1 MLILTVIIRRQR
13 LIGQTHPSME
23 QNPNERLVTLKVP
36 AMDCQEEAHLI
47 KKKLSHIKGILHL
60 DTLLLSQEVR
70 VRYDSNLIDL
80 KAILELIRETGLE
93 ATLLETWAPKV
104 ADRGRRRQLIL
115 TTVSGLFALTGLFL
129 SFKGFPREITIPV
142 YLVAMLAGGLRIFYK
157 GFLAAKGLSLD
168 MNTLMSIAVIGAAVI
183 GEWGE
188 AATVI
193 FLFSLAQLL
202 ETYSLD
208 RARNTLESLISLT
221 PQEALVRRGQEE
233 VLLPVNEVQM
243 GDIIVVKPSE
253 KIPLDGLVVEGYST
267 VNQSPITG
275 ESTPIEKYVGC
286 EVFAGTIN
294 KEGVLEVKV
303 NHLAKDTTL
312 SRIIHL
318 VEECQAQKAPY
329 QNFVDRFSRIYTPIV
344 IGIAFLVSTLPWAL
358 LGADFIPWLYKGLV
372 FLVISCP
379 CALVIATPVSLLSG
393 ITCAA
398 QHGVLIKGG
407 VHLEEAGKLKAIAF
421 DKTGTLTKGVPEV
434 IDVIPIDSL
443 SHDELLR
450 TAASVE
456 ARSEHHLAGAILRR
470 ARKEGLKPLEVSD
483 YKAIPGQ
490 GAAARING
498 KSHYI
503 GNLKFFR
510 ELGISTERADRLL
523 SVLQSQGKTVML
535 ISCEDKLL
543 GTITVADDVR
553 SVSKP
558 TLAALREKGI
568 KKIVMLTGDNE
579 GTAQAIARKLGV
591 EEYMAE
597 LSPEDKV
604 EAVRHLSR
612 DYGKAAMVGD
622 GVNDA
627 PALAAAT
634 IGIAMGTAGT
644 DTALE
649 TADIALMADDLT
661 KIPFALGLSRQT
673 LRVIK
678 QNIVFAIGLKG
689 LFMGLATMGMATLWM
704 AVGADMGASL
714 LVIFNGL
721 RLLRYSA

>member
-1 MLILTVIIRRQR
+1 M
-13 LIGQTHPSME
+13 PD
-23 QNPNERLVTLKVP
+23 NPKENLVTLKVP

-47 KKKLSHIKGILHL
+47 KKKLSGLKGILHL
-60 DTLLLSQEVR
+60 DTLLLSQEVK
-70 VRYDSNLIDL
+70 VRYDSSLIDL
-80 KAILELIRETGLE
+80 KEILGRIQETGFE
-93 ATLLETWAPKV
+93 ATLLETWVPKE
-104 ADRGRRRQLIL
+104 ADWGRRRQLVL
-115 TTVSGLFALTGLFL
+115 TSLSGLFALAGLAL
-129 SFKGFPREITIPV
+129 AFKGLPGEITIPI
-142 YLVAMLAGGLRIFYK
+142 YLIAMLTGGPRIFYK

-168 MNTLMSIAVIGAAVI
+168 MNTLMGIAVIGAAAI

-193 FLFSLAQLL
+193 ALFSLAQLL

-208 RARNTLESLISLT
+208 RARNTLSSLMTLT
-221 PQEALVRRGQEE
+221 PQEALVRRE
-233 VLLPVNEVQM
+233 VASVSGGPPSKKEVTLPVNEVQL
-243 GDIIVVKPSE
+243 GDTLIVRPSE
-253 KIPLDGLVVEGYST
+253 KIPLDGMVVEGYST
-267 VNQSPITG
+267 VNQAPITG
-275 ESTPIEKYVGC
+275 ESIPVEKYVGC

-294 KEGVLEVKV
+294 REGVLEVRV
-303 NHLAKDTTL
+303 THLAKDTTL

-329 QNFVDRFSRIYTPIV
+329 QSFVDRFARIYTPIV
-344 IGIAFLVSTLPWAL
+344 IGTAFLVATVPWAF
-358 LGADFIPWLYKGLV
+358 LGAEFIPWLYMGLV

-407 VHLEEAGKLKAIAF
+407 VHLEEAGRLEAIAF

-434 IDVIPIDSL
+434 IDVIPFDAGVSQYAPTL

-450 TAASVE
+450 MAASVE

-470 ARKEGLKPLEVSD
+470 TRKEGLELLEVTD
-483 YKAIPGQ
+483 YKTIPGK
-490 GAAARING
+490 GATARIQG
-498 KSHYI
+498 IDYYI

-510 ELGISTERADRLL
+510 ELGISTAKAERLL
-523 SVLQSQGKTVML
+523 YVLQSQGKTVML
-535 ISCEDKLL
+535 IGCGDKLL
-543 GTITVADDVR
+543 GTITVADEVR
-553 SVSKP
+553 PLSKP
-558 TLAALREKGI
+558 TLVALREKGI
-568 KKIVMLTGDNE
+568 KKIVMLTGDNR
-579 GTAQAIARKLGV
+579 GTAQAIAGKLGV
-591 EEYMAE
+591 EEYQAE

-604 EAVRHLSR
+604 EAVRHLTKN
-612 DYGKAAMVGD
+612 YGRTAMVGD

-649 TADIALMADDLT
+649 TADIALMTDDLT
-661 KIPFALGLSRQT
+661 RIPFALGLSRQT
-673 LRVIK
+673 LGVIK
-678 QNIVFAIGLKG
+678 QNIIFAIGVKAVFL
-689 LFMGLATMGMATLWM
+689 GLAAMGKATLWM

>member
-1 MLILTVIIRRQR
+1 M
-13 LIGQTHPSME
+13 
-23 QNPNERLVTLKVP
+23 QNQKEKLVTLKVP

-47 KKKLSHIKGILHL
+47 KKKLSGLKGVLQL

-70 VRYDSNLIDL
+70 VKYDSSLIDI
-80 KAILELIRETGLE
+80 KEILGLIQETGLE
-93 ATLLETWAPKV
+93 ATLLETWTPRKV
-104 ADRGRRRQLIL
+104 DWGRQKQLIL
-115 TTVSGLFALTGLFL
+115 TILSGLFALLGLAL
-129 SFKGFPREITIPV
+129 ALRGFPREITIPI
-142 YLVAMLAGGLRIFYK
+142 YLVAMSTGGVRIFHK
-157 GFLAAKGLSLD
+157 GFLAAKELSLD
-168 MNTLMSIAVIGAAVI
+168 MNTLMSMAVVGAAAI

-193 FLFSLAQLL
+193 ALFSLAQLL

-208 RARNTLESLISLT
+208 RARDTIRSLMTLT
-221 PQEALVRRGQEE
+221 PTEGLVRRGKEE
-233 VLLPVNEVQM
+233 VSLPVNEVQL
-243 GDIIVVKPSE
+243 GDILIVRPSE
-253 KIPLDGLVVEGYST
+253 KIPLDGIVIEGYST
-267 VNQSPITG
+267 VNQAPITG
-275 ESTPIEKYVGC
+275 ESTPIEKYPGR

-294 KEGVLEVKV
+294 REGVLEVRV

-312 SRIIHL
+312 SRMIHL

-329 QNFVDRFSRIYTPIV
+329 HSFVDKFARIYTPIV
-344 IGIAFLVSTLPWAL
+344 IGIAFLVATVPWAL
-358 LGADFIPWLYKGLV
+358 LGADFVPWLYMGLV

-407 VHLEEAGKLKAIAF
+407 VHLEEAGSLKAIAF

-434 IDVIPIDSL
+434 IDIIPIDSL

-450 TAASVE
+450 VAASVE

-470 ARKEGLKPLEVSD
+470 AREEKLKLLEAVD
-483 YKAIPGQ
+483 YKTVPGK
-490 GAAARING
+490 GAMARIQD
-498 KSHYI
+498 KYCYI

-510 ELGISTERADRLL
+510 ELGVPTAKAEKLL
-523 SVLQSQGKTVML
+523 SMLQSQGKTVML
-535 ISCEDKLL
+535 IGSEDKLL
-543 GTITVADDVR
+543 GTITVADEVR
-553 SVSKP
+553 PVSKP
-558 TLAALREKGI
+558 TMVALREKGI
-568 KKIVMLTGDNE
+568 KKIVMLTGDNK
-579 GTAQAIARKLGV
+579 GTAQAIAGKLGV

-604 EAVRHLSR
+604 EAVRHLTQN
-612 DYGKAAMVGD
+612 YGKTAMVGD

-661 KIPFALGLSRQT
+661 KIPFALALSRQT

-678 QNIVFAIGLKG
+678 QNLAFAIGVKAVFL
-689 LFMGLATMGMATLWM
+689 GLAALGLATLWM

-721 RLLRYSA
+721 RLLRYSS

>member
-1 MLILTVIIRRQR
+1 MTLAAVNLV
-13 LIGQTHPSME
+13 PSMI
-23 QNPNERLVTLKVP
+23 QNPKERLVTLKVP
-36 AMDCQEEAHLI
+36 AMDCQEEANLI
-47 KKKLSHIKGILHL
+47 KKKLSGLKGVLHL

-70 VRYDSNLIDL
+70 VKYDSSLTDL
-80 KAILELIRETGLE
+80 KEILGQIQETGLE
-93 ATLLETWAPKV
+93 ATLLETWVPKGV
-104 ADRGRRRQLIL
+104 DLGRRRQLIL
-115 TTVSGLFALTGLFL
+115 TTLSGLFTLTGLAL
-129 SFKGFPREITIPV
+129 SFEGLPKEITTPIF
-142 YLVAMLAGGLRIFYK
+142 LIAMLTGGLRVFHK
-157 GFLAAKGLSLD
+157 GFLAAKALSLD
-168 MNTLMSIAVIGAAVI
+168 MNTLMSIAVIGAAAI

-193 FLFSLAQLL
+193 ALFSLAQLL

-208 RARNTLESLISLT
+208 RARNTLNSLMTLT
-221 PQEALVRRGQEE
+221 PQEALVKREKEE
-233 VLLPVNEVQM
+233 IPLPVSEVKL
-243 GDIIVVKPSE
+243 GDIIIIKPSE
-253 KIPLDGLVVEGYST
+253 KIPLDGVIVEGYST
-267 VNQSPITG
+267 VNQAPITG
-275 ESTPIEKYVGC
+275 ESTPVEKYAGC

-294 KEGVLEVKV
+294 REGVLEVRV

-329 QNFVDRFSRIYTPIV
+329 QSFVDRFARTYTPIV
-344 IGIAFLVSTLPWAL
+344 IGIAFLVATVPWAF
-358 LGADFIPWLYKGLV
+358 LGADFIPWLYRGLV

-407 VHLEEAGKLKAIAF
+407 VHLEEAGRLKAIAF
-421 DKTGTLTKGVPEV
+421 DKTGTLTKGIPEV

-470 ARKEGLKPLEVSD
+470 ARKEGLKLLETTD
-483 YKAIPGQ
+483 YKTIPGK
-490 GAAARING
+490 GATARIREKNY
-498 KSHYI
+498 YI

-510 ELGISTERADRLL
+510 ELEISTSKVERLL
-523 SVLQSQGKTVML
+523 SMLQSQGKTVML
-535 ISCEDKLL
+535 VGCEDKLL
-543 GTITVADDVR
+543 GTITVADEVR
-553 SVSKP
+553 PVSKS
-558 TLAALREKGI
+558 TLVALKEKGI
-568 KKIVMLTGDNE
+568 KKIIMLTGDNE
-579 GTAQAIARKLGV
+579 GTAQAIAGKLSV
-591 EEYMAE
+591 EEYRAE

-604 EAVRHLSR
+604 DVVKHLTK
-612 DYGKAAMVGD
+612 DYGMTAMVGD

-634 IGIAMGTAGT
+634 IGIAMGTTGT
-644 DTALE
+644 DAALE
-649 TADIALMADDLT
+649 TADVALMSDDLT

-673 LRVIK
+673 LKVIK
-678 QNIVFAIGLKG
+678 QNIAFALVVKATF
-689 LFMGLATMGMATLWM
+689 LGLATMGMATLWM

-714 LVIFNGL
+714 LVICNGL
-721 RLLRYSA
+721 RLLRYT